1 MRRTMNRETANPSLA
16 ARRVLLL
23 HNRYRT
29 VGGEERYVDQLA
41 ELLGRWA
48 AHVESIERDS
58 AAAGRAGAAR
68 ALVRGGVDA
77 EAVAGAVRDSGAD
90 VVHAHNVHPAFGWR
104 ALAAAREAG
113 AAVVLHLHNYRLF
126 CAVGVAFRDGR
137 DCVEC
142 APRRVSAGLR
152 HNCRGSRAESAA
164 YAAGIGRWQQ
174 RLIENVDLFVSPT
187 RQLAEDLRE
196 LGFDLPIEVLPTWLP
211 DADFADRSRCD
222 EGEYGLFA
230 GRVTEEKGIFVAVEA
245 AARAGVPLKVAGEGP
260 ALQAARELAAERAA
274 PVEFLGRID
283 GQAMVAARLGAAFA
297 VLPST
302 WREVLPFAALE
313 AQAGG
318 LPLIV
323 SDRGGLPELTEPE
336 LVFASGD
343 AAQLAER
350 MRLMYEDMPLR
361 RSAGE
366 RALARAREDFA
377 ESAFIARLAG
387 VYERAVAGAARS
399 AASA

>member
-1 MRRTMNRETANPSLA
+1 MRLEMQRFAETTIPDDL
-16 ARRVLLL
+16 RVLVL

-29 VGGEERYVDQLA
+29 AGGEERYVAQLV
-41 ELLGRWA
+41 ELLGRRA
-48 AHVESIERDS
+48 GSVTLIESES
-58 AAAGRAGAAR
+58 TSMGRAAAAR
-68 ALVRGGVDA
+68 ALLHGGANA
-77 EAVAGAVRDSGAD
+77 EAVGEAVRESGAEI
-90 VVHAHNVHPAFGWR
+90 VHAHNIHPAFGWR
-104 ALAAAREAG
+104 SLAAAREAG

-142 APRRVSAGLR
+142 APRRMRAGVR

-164 YAAGIGRWQQ
+164 YAIGLGRWQDEV
-174 RLIENVDLFVSPT
+174 IANVDLFVSPT
-187 RQLAEDLRE
+187 RQLADDLRE

-211 DADFADRSRCD
+211 DADFADRSRCGD
-222 EGEYGLFA
+222 GAYGLIA
-230 GRVTEEKGIFVAVEA
+230 GRLTEEKGVLVAVEA
-245 AARAGVPLKVAGEGP
+245 AARAGVPLKIAGEGP
-260 ALQAARELAAERAA
+260 ALEAARALAAERAA
-274 PVEFLGRID
+274 PVEFTGLLG

-323 SDRGGLPELTEPE
+323 SDRGGLPELTDPE

-343 AAQLAER
+343 ASQLAER
-350 MRLMYEDMPLR
+350 MRLMFEDLEFR
-361 RSAGE
+361 EAAGE
-366 RALARAREDFA
+366 RARERAREKFGEA
-377 ESAFIARLAG
+377 VFLSGLSA
-387 VYERAVAGAARS
+387 VYRRALSERGA
-399 AASA
+399 